1 MLELN
6 KIKVGQRA
14 IIKQVK
20 ANESIKRRLL
30 DIGLTP
36 GTEIECSLSS
46 PSGNPRAYFI
56 KGTLIAIRNEDTKN
70 ILVEGC

>member
-6 KIKVGQRA
+6 KIKVGQKA

-56 KGTLIAIRNEDTKN
+56 RGTLIAIRNEDTRN